1 MAYNLLQGAL
11 CAALFENSKSV
22 RNCMETWEGLRP
34 VRWERI
40 APDAGRHKSGS
51 SEPGTWRRYPRG
63 KSEFDETNPNSK
75 PKPVIC
81 QGFSGEGRGSE
92 AAKQTQSRRLSFP

>member
-1 MAYNLLQGAL
+1 
-11 CAALFENSKSV
+11 
-22 RNCMETWEGLRP
+22 METWDDLRL
-34 VRWERI
+34 VRRERI
-40 APDAGRHKSGS
+40 APDAGRRESGL

-75 PKPVIC
+75 PKPFIC
-81 QGFSGEGRGSE
+81 QGFSDAGRSSG